1 MRRKRGI
8 SIANAFQKVISK
20 GRKPNKIWVDQCGEF
35 YRKLFKRFLKIN
47 NIETYSTYNERKSVV
62 AMRFIRTLKNNICKN
77 MTAISKN
84 AYFDVL
90 DNIVNKYNKT
100 VHKTIKMKS
109 IEVTLILM
117 LNTLKI
123 LMKKILNLKLVI
135 VSEYQNTKTF
145 LLNDTL
151 RIGQKTFL
159 SLPKLKTLFPW
170 T

>member
-1 MRRKRGI
+1 
-8 SIANAFQKVISK
+8 
-20 GRKPNKIWVDQCGEF
+20 
-35 YRKLFKRFLKIN
+35 
-47 NIETYSTYNERKSVV
+47 
-62 AMRFIRTLKNNICKN
+62 MRFIRTLKNNICKN

-84 AYFDVL
+84 VYFDVL

-135 VSEYQNTKTF
+135 MSEYQNTKTF

-151 RIGQKTFL
+151 KIGQKTFL
-159 SLPKLKTLFPW
+159 SLPKLKTLFQW

>member
-77 MTAISKN
+77 MTAI
-84 AYFDVL
+84 
-90 DNIVNKYNKT
+90 
-100 VHKTIKMKS
+100 
-109 IEVTLILM
+109 
-117 LNTLKI
+117 
-123 LMKKILNLKLVI
+123 
-135 VSEYQNTKTF
+135 
-145 LLNDTL
+145 
-151 RIGQKTFL
+151 
-159 SLPKLKTLFPW
+159 
-170 T
+170 

>member
-1 MRRKRGI
+1 MRRKRRI

-35 YRKLFKRFLKIN
+35 YHKLFKRFLKIN
-47 NIETYSTYNERKSVV
+47 NIETYSTCNERKSVV

-84 AYFDVL
+84 VYFDVL

-135 VSEYQNTKTF
+135 MSEYQNTKTF

-151 RIGQKTFL
+151 KIGPKTFL
-159 SLPKLKTLFPW
+159 SLPKLKALFQW